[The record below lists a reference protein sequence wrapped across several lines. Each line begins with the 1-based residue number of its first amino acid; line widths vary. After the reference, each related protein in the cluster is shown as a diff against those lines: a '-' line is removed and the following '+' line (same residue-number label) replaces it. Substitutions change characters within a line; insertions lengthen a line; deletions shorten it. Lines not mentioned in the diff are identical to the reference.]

1 MDKLEQIKKLARAGL
16 VQKEICQFFGIPES
30 TFYTKKDW
38 VEAYN
43 VGLAKRRKS
52 MTGKVEHLAEL
63 GFSQTQIA
71 ESLGHRK
78 QILQRGRYRESWVR
92 GHHRLKENL
101 RSEMYKICMEE
112 KTTMPKVRML
122 EFLAKNLLGWS
133 DRVTQ
138 VKEYDYNKINADL
151 RKAAEKDP
159 AIIDRFLDHI
169 QEGGDPNAFF
179 NGITAE
185 A

>member
-1 MDKLEQIKKLARAGL
+1 
-16 VQKEICQFFGIPES
+16 
-30 TFYTKKDW
+30 
-38 VEAYN
+38 
-43 VGLAKRRKS
+43 
-52 MTGKVEHLAEL
+52 
-63 GFSQTQIA
+63 
-71 ESLGHRK
+71 
-78 QILQRGRYRESWVR
+78 
-92 GHHRLKENL
+92 
-101 RSEMYKICMEE
+101 
-112 KTTMPKVRML
+112 ML

-151 RKAAEKDP
+151 RKVAEKDP